1 MSAVARVADVYRKK
15 TATPADCVRSSQA
28 GTKLDRTQTA
38 EKLLRFVVEYRIKKL
53 PRFRIKAKSINAI
66 CMTTLLE
73 FVVFLAPPLR
83 PDADRPCAL
92 RLAGAVSTVEPM

>member
-1 MSAVARVADVYRKK
+1 M
-15 TATPADCVRSSQA
+15 TATQAGCVRSSQA

-38 EKLLRFVVEYRIKKL
+38 VGLLRFGMQDYIKLIAELK
-53 PRFRIKAKSINAI
+53 RTAYKSMQT

-73 FVVFLAPPLR
+73 LVTFLAPPLR
-83 PDADRPCAL
+83 PDANLPCAL